1 MACGAIHLVAART
14 RCVIRRF
21 DIGSCVGEPTAVQ
34 SSSMSPQSM
43 SSPATPHPSPAE
55 PVGLTPDLEATAVAV
70 IRGLAMDAPLAAN
83 SGHQG
88 TAMALAPL
96 AHVLYS
102 RVMKHDPADP
112 SWPDRDRFVLSNGHT
127 SILQYAMLTLG
138 GFGLEMSDLREF
150 RQWDSATPGHPEAG
164 HTAGIEVTTGPLGQG
179 FANAVGLALAER
191 FLRDRF
197 GRDAIDHHTWVI
209 AGDGCLMEG
218 VSHEAAS
225 LAGHLGL
232 GRLICVFDD
241 NRITIDGAT
250 SLSCSDDVAARFEA
264 YGWDVQYLGE
274 VAEDLDALEAALL
287 AAKQV
292 EDRPSLLI
300 LRSHIGFPSPDH
312 TDTHEAHGLAFSA
325 EDVAR
330 TKEVLGI
337 PNEPFWCPED
347 LLSTYREYLRA
358 KGASQRSRWLQRTT
372 EIRSTP
378 HWTAAW
384 GSGALN
390 GFREALPQFEMGTSL
405 ATRQAIQ
412 KALDATAAFL
422 PGLITGSADLTGNTG
437 TKLSGAVAQQAET
450 PGGQQVYYGIRE
462 HAMGSTM
469 VGLALHGGI
478 LPVGGTFFVFLDYMR
493 PPVRLA
499 AMSGAKVCFVFT
511 HDSVGVGE
519 DGPTHQPVEHLA
531 TLRAIPG
538 LQVIRPA
545 DANETSAA
553 WAAVLETPGPTALVL
568 SRQNLPV
575 VTDGTAVTRGAGIV
589 FEPEVPPELVV
600 LATGSEVG
608 LCLEAAQQLSAQGRS
623 VRVVSIPSW
632 DRFIAQ
638 GSEFRA
644 EILPP
649 GTPVLSV
656 EAATTFGW
664 HLFADRCIGIDR
676 FGASAPGA
684 VVMERLGINVDNI
697 VATAL
702 EMMR

>member
-1 MACGAIHLVAART
+1 MV
-14 RCVIRRF
+14 
-21 DIGSCVGEPTAVQ
+21 PAVQ
-34 SSSMSPQSM
+34 STTMSPHSMSPFPTQ
-43 SSPATPHPSPAE
+43 AE
-55 PVGLTPDLEATAVAV
+55 PVGLTADLEATAVAV

-112 SWPDRDRFVLSNGHT
+112 QWPDRDRFVLSNGHT

-138 GFGLEMSDLREF
+138 GFGLEMTDLREF

-164 HTAGIEVTTGPLGQG
+164 HTPGIEVTTGPLGQG

-197 GRDAIDHHTWVI
+197 GRDAIDHFTWVI

-250 SLSCSDDVAARFEA
+250 SLTCSDDVAARFQA

-287 AAKQV
+287 AAKLV

-300 LRSHIGFPSPDH
+300 LRSHIGYPSPDH

-330 TKEVLGI
+330 TKEVMGI

-347 LLSTYREYLRA
+347 LLSSYREYLYS
-358 KGASQRSRWLQRTT
+358 KGAAHRTRWLQRTAD
-372 EIRSTP
+372 IRSTP
-378 HWTAAW
+378 QWAAAF
-384 GSGALN
+384 GSGALD
-390 GFREALPQFEMGTSL
+390 GIHEALPHFEMGTSL

-412 KALDATAAFL
+412 KALDATAPFL
-422 PGLITGSADLTGNTG
+422 PGLMSGSADLTGNTG

-450 PGGQQVYYGIRE
+450 PGGQQVYFGIRE

-469 VGLALHGGI
+469 VGLALHGGV

-545 DANETSAA
+545 DANETVAA
-553 WAAVLETPGPTALVL
+553 WATVLETDGPTALVL
-568 SRQNLPV
+568 SRQNLSV
-575 VTDGTAVTRGAGIV
+575 VTDGSAVRVGAGIIS
-589 FEPEVPPELVV
+589 EPEIPIDLVIV
-600 LATGSEVG
+600 GTGSEVG
-608 LCLEAAQQLSAQGRS
+608 ICLEAAERLRVQGRGA
-623 VRVVSIPSW
+623 RVVSMPSW
-632 DRFIAQ
+632 DRFLAQ
-638 GSEFRA
+638 PPTYRSEIF
-644 EILPP
+644 PP

-664 HLFADRCIGIDR
+664 HMFADRCIGIDR

-684 VVMERLGINVDNI
+684 VVMDRLGINVDNI

-702 EMMR
+702 EMI